1 MDNIVF
7 LCSMVT
13 IWTILSG
20 ALLFMYCLLMI
31 VYRYYFVR
39 LPVFLPNQSSAA
51 AGHFFTIIIP
61 ARNESKH
68 IERCVQSVFRN
79 QFPSTRFEV
88 IVVDDY
94 SEDTTADLV
103 RGMQTTYPQLRLLQ
117 LQDYPEVTIG
127 QAYKKKAIELAI
139 QQSKGNWIVTTDAD
153 SEVPPNWLALFDA
166 YIEQHH
172 PVMVAAP
179 VMFYNGNG
187 VLSVFQQ
194 LDFLSLQGITAASVS
209 AGFHSMCNGANLA
222 YRKDVFEEVG
232 GFSGHEQL
240 ATGDDMLL
248 MHQIKKQY
256 PNRVGY
262 LFSRESMVL
271 TEPAESWHAF
281 LQQRIRWA
289 SKADKYREKK
299 IFGVLLMVW
308 LLNALLTVGLLL
320 AVFQQISWV
329 SWLVLMLIKTIS
341 ELYFLTPVARFFQ
354 AEGLLAYF
362 PFMQPLH
369 IMYTSA
375 AGWLG
380 KWGSYQWK
388 SRTIHT
394 GSSAH

>member
-1 MDNIVF
+1 MNNIVF

-13 IWTILSG
+13 LWTLVVGVLICI
-20 ALLFMYCLLMI
+20 YCLLMI

-39 LPVFLPNQSSAA
+39 LPIFIPNNPLPSDSV
-51 AGHFFTIIIP
+51 FFTIIIP
-61 ARNESKH
+61 ARNESKY
-68 IERCVQSVFRN
+68 IERCVHSVFRN
-79 QFPSTRFEV
+79 HFPLHLFEV

-94 SEDTTADLV
+94 SEDTTPDLV
-103 RGMQTTYPQLRLLQ
+103 RNLQTIYPQLRLLQ
-117 LQDYPEVTIG
+117 LQDYPAIRVG

-153 SEVPPNWLALFDA
+153 CEVPPNWLALMNA
-166 YIEQHH
+166 YIEQYN
-172 PVMVAAP
+172 PVIVAAP
-179 VMFYNGNG
+179 VMFFNGKG
-187 VLSVFQQ
+187 VLSIFQQ

-222 YRKDVFEEVG
+222 YRKDIFEEVG
-232 GFSGHEQL
+232 GFSGHEHL

-256 PNRVGY
+256 PNRVGF
-262 LFSRESMVL
+262 LFSKDAIVY
-271 TEPAESWHAF
+271 TEPAKSWNAF

-299 IFGVLLMVW
+299 IFSVLLIVW
-308 LLNALLTVGLLL
+308 LLNALLTFGLILML
-320 AVFQQISWV
+320 FQQLSWI

-341 ELYFLTPVARFFQ
+341 ELYLLTPVARFFH
-354 AEGLLAYF
+354 EERLLTYF
-362 PFMQPLH
+362 PCMQPLH
-369 IMYTSA
+369 IIYTSV

-388 SRTIHT
+388 SRTIQT
-394 GSSAH
+394 GTSAQ